1 MRVHRGVRDVK
12 RDGDDRR
19 DFVRYDDEENVG
31 SRPHSSPIAQWADWS
46 QQFFSSLTAS
56 TCRDSSVSS
65 EVTETRAK
73 LAVTERELVRTRE
86 LLLQYKQYVEKRLL
100 RQIQKLEEECAQR
113 GKFCERLKRDNAL
126 LLEEM
131 DRYRVSGA
139 STAGTF
145 CSNGLK
151 RQHHPSPP
159 GNAHQASLFSY
170 PTPLSP
176 PLPLPE
182 REGSTKGVLEML
194 RSRESTLLQQLHEE
208 RTERERLELEH
219 AEAMRSLQ
227 EKVAELEEKRRVGI
241 DATTIQNLREVLA
254 RRDDEIR
261 QLRKLHGFSI
271 VEPLEEDESQG
282 IEDSAMAELK
292 QAARDALEFVAAINA
307 TATNK
312 IETHTIPL
320 ASETG
325 IHFKD
330 VEELWKETIC
340 AIASFSD
347 GTSNLSHQPL
357 VLQAVAKS
365 VRCAMEAEH
374 NQMALFLRQLFYEIE
389 EMHKFIERERRERDL
404 ERQVAA
410 HRLCEVE
417 EESTALVQRLQ
428 RELSEAAQRASSW
441 VALEEPVV
449 RQRREKSSPTS
460 GMQRCDVATQT
471 MPSVQLSGLLT
482 GGMSSFPVPQNGAY
496 KPLSDDL
503 GHLLHEMEALERDN
517 NEKSA
522 LIAKLRQQRERF
534 FGSVDAELALSFP
547 ERTALATSF
556 PQYLLE

>member
-65 EVTETRAK
+65 EVTEPRAK

-100 RQIQKLEEECAQR
+100 RQIQKLEEEYAQR

-208 RTERERLELEH
+208 RNERERLELEH

>member
-65 EVTETRAK
+65 EVTEPRAK

-100 RQIQKLEEECAQR
+100 RQIQKLEEEYAQR

>member
-56 TCRDSSVSS
+56 TCRHSSGSS
-65 EVTETRAK
+65 EVTEPRAK

-100 RQIQKLEEECAQR
+100 RHIQKLEEECAQR

-159 GNAHQASLFSY
+159 GNARQASLFSY
-170 PTPLSP
+170 PTPLFP

-182 REGSTKGVLEML
+182 REDSTKGVLEML

-208 RTERERLELEH
+208 RTERERLESEH

-282 IEDSAMAELK
+282 VEDSAVAELK
-292 QAARDALEFVAAINA
+292 QAARDAFEFVAAMNA

-312 IETHTIPL
+312 IETHTLPL

-347 GTSNLSHQPL
+347 GTSKLSHQPL
-357 VLQAVAKS
+357 LLQAVAKS

-374 NQMALFLRQLFYEIE
+374 NQMALFLRQLLYEIE

-428 RELSEAAQRASSW
+428 RELSETAQRASSW
-441 VALEEPVV
+441 VALDEPVV
-449 RQRREKSSPTS
+449 RQRREKSSTAS

-471 MPSVQLSGLLT
+471 MPSVQLLGLLT
-482 GGMSSFPVPQNGAY
+482 GETSSFPVAQNGAY

-522 LIAKLRQQRERF
+522 IIAKLRQQRERF
-534 FGSVDAELALSFP
+534 LGSVDAELALSFP

>member
-1 MRVHRGVRDVK
+1 MATTG
-12 RDGDDRR
+12 GT
-19 DFVRYDDEENVG
+19 FVRYDDEENVG

-65 EVTETRAK
+65 EVTEPRAK

-208 RTERERLELEH
+208 RNERERLELEH

-449 RQRREKSSPTS
+449 RQRREKSSPKS

-482 GGMSSFPVPQNGAY
+482 SGMSNFPVPQNGAY

>member
-389 EMHKFIERERRERDL
+389 EMQKFIERERRERDL

>member
-65 EVTETRAK
+65 EVTEPRAK

-547 ERTALATSF
+547 ERTALAASF